1 MLHLG
6 DIKGAGS
13 GARSR
18 RPEAVAAPDWPARFA
33 ALAEAAQDPRL
44 RAFYA
49 AGAVAGDT
57 PLAEVPMVAIDVET
71 TGLDPAR
78 DEIVSIG
85 LVPMDAACI
94 RSSASR
100 YWVVR
105 PHAELRPESVT
116 TPSPT
121 RRSKPRPTSA
131 PLSASCWRRSPGAW
145 WWCIAARSSAA
156 FSMWR

>member
-6 DIKGAGS
+6 DLRKGPG
-13 GARSR
+13 GAAERVR
-18 RPEAVAAPDWPARFA
+18 RLVAAPAPDWPARFA
-33 ALAEAAQDPRL
+33 ELAAAARDPRL
-44 RAFYA
+44 QAFYA

-57 PLAEVPMVAIDVET
+57 ALKDVPMVAIDVET

-94 RSSASR
+94 RSSASS

-105 PHAELRPESVT
+105 PHAEL
-116 TPSPT
+116 SPN
-121 RRSKPRPTSA
+121 R
-131 PLSASCWRRSPGAW
+131 
-145 WWCIAARSSAA
+145 
-156 FSMWR
+156 